1 VEKECATIKCVET
14 DDGFRIEVTGK
25 KMKEMM
31 ACCGM
36 PMIKIVQGDKSECCP
51 PTEGKSDCCPSDKK
65 E

>member
-1 VEKECATIKCVET
+1 MEKECATIKCIET
-14 DDGFRIEVTGK
+14 DDGYRIEITGK

-36 PMIKIVQGDKSECCP
+36 PMIKIIQGD
-51 PTEGKSDCCPSDKK
+51 KSDCCPPEKK